1 MGRKYR
7 GWRKGEE
14 NRPLWKLAY
23 LEADMRLTLLF
34 GERMLNWGRYF
45 AGGVE
50 KNVTATKQ
58 TIRRCSA
65 SIVLLTSI
73 VHRVILASS
82 FFPFFD
88 ENFLMDRSDFQS
100 PSNRILVSSCENLKG
115 TSRVA
120 VVYNYLSAW
129 VTNGRSYFGR
139 KSGLTRDAVQRLL
152 LLDDRYLT
160 CFFKK
165 KKKTAKI
172 PREYNKILTRDKVG
186 PVIQVSLKFHSS
198 KFL

>member
-50 KNVTATKQ
+50 KMWQPRNKRFVVVPLPLCFSRPLY
-58 TIRRCSA
+58 IE
-65 SIVLLTSI
+65 
-73 VHRVILASS
+73 SS
-82 FFPFFD
+82 SRHPSFPFD

-100 PSNRILVSSCENLKG
+100 PSNRILVSSCGNLKG
-115 TSRVA
+115 TTRVA

-165 KKKTAKI
+165 KKN
-172 PREYNKILTRDKVG
+172 PRKYRESIIK
-186 PVIQVSLKFHSS
+186 S
-198 KFL
+198 

>member
-50 KNVTATKQ
+50 KNVAATKQ

-100 PSNRILVSSCENLKG
+100 PSNRILVSSCGNLKG
-115 TSRVA
+115 TTRVA
-120 VVYNYLSAW
+120 VVYNYVSAW

-165 KKKTAKI
+165 KKTRENTA
-172 PREYNKILTRDKVG
+172 RV
-186 PVIQVSLKFHSS
+186 
-198 KFL
+198 

>member
-50 KNVTATKQ
+50 KNVAATKQ

-100 PSNRILVSSCENLKG
+100 PSNRILVSSCSNLKG
-115 TSRVA
+115 TTRV
-120 VVYNYLSAW
+120 VVVHNYVSAW

-160 CFFKK
+160 CFF
-165 KKKTAKI
+165 
-172 PREYNKILTRDKVG
+172 
-186 PVIQVSLKFHSS
+186 
-198 KFL
+198 